1 MDAMQPGQLKAIPP
15 ALGYHEPTMR
25 SQLGPRI
32 KLLRTHNLLYRK
44 SVARA
49 VGVSEH
55 MIRRIETRSTMPRID
70 LVVKLANLFRVSIN
84 YLISDADEPYPL
96 YDPMQNFM
104 DGGTRWK

>member
-1 MDAMQPGQLKAIPP
+1 MDAPTPAQQRAIPP

-25 SQLGPRI
+25 SQLGSRV
-32 KLLRTHNLLYRK
+32 KTLRMHNLLYRR

-55 MIRRIETRSTMPRID
+55 MIRRIETRETMPRID
-70 LVVKLANLFRVSIN
+70 LVIKLANLFRVSVN
-84 YLISDADEPYPL
+84 YLISDSDEPYPL

-104 DGGTRWK
+104 DGASRWK